1 MISFDLETH
10 PIARARAAPK
20 PVCASWCEVRG
31 ELRWG
36 KIDRFRAEFERFLVS
51 DETLVNAYIAFDMA
65 SLAEYW
71 PDLFEAIWAKYLRGQ
86 VQDVLINE
94 KLLETARNGLIT
106 PKANLATV
114 AKKHGI
120 PHADKSS
127 TWRTEFAALESVAE
141 DLWPQ
146 GAIDYMLADASAPL
160 EIAKAQH
167 GADRYGALKLAG
179 FEATKSFALTLASCW
194 GLHTH
199 PGRSRAMA
207 DKLEAFLAEAKV
219 DLVEAGLV
227 RPNGKRN
234 TKAAAARMLKALG
247 EATPRTEKGAVKLD
261 KDTCELA
268 ADPLL
273 EQYSHYSQS
282 TTLRARVLDLVEG
295 SGALPLQTAYNSP
308 LETGRTSSRKPSPPL
323 VGLQAQNL
331 PTSLGARECLE
342 PRPDTCFFIV
352 DLPTAELRSLSEI
365 NLAWFGASD
374 MADQINAGRDVHTW
388 FGSKIVGISYE
399 EMLSRILEDWIKQA
413 RDDAKPCNF
422 GFGGGM
428 GVEGFRRSVWKSV
441 RKMYPTYAE
450 ARAVFEARFT
460 LERCAELRSL
470 WLASFREMPHYF
482 DRIGRMTRSSDRIV
496 HPASG
501 RVRGGITYC
510 GACNSHFQELTG
522 NAAAAGLIEAS
533 RRCYTVRGSA
543 LYGSR
548 ILMFT
553 HDEIVGEAP
562 LSVAHD
568 AAIEAGQVMM
578 DEFNVWHPKVPI
590 RKIDPALALVYS
602 KKVKPVFGADGRLV
616 PWVPKEVAA

>member
-10 PIARARAAPK
+10 PIARAYAAPK
-20 PVCASWCEVRG
+20 PVCVSYAYADTVSWCKVG
-31 ELRWG
+31 N
-36 KIDRFRAEFERFLVS
+36 FRHSFEAILAS
-51 DETLVNAYIAFDMA
+51 NETVVNAYIAFDMA
-65 SLAEYW
+65 SLAGYW
-71 PDLFEAIWAKYLRGQ
+71 PDLFEAIWVKYLRGQ

-160 EIAKAQH
+160 EIARAQH
-167 GADRYGALKLAG
+167 GSDRYGALKLAG

-194 GLHTH
+194 GVHTNA
-199 PGRSRAMA
+199 GRARGLA

-219 DLVEAGLV
+219 DLVKAGLV
-227 RPNGKRN
+227 RPNGTRN
-234 TKAAAARMLKALG
+234 VKAATARMLEVMGSDA
-247 EATPRTEKGAVKLD
+247 PRTEKGAVKLD
-261 KDTCELA
+261 KDTCA
-268 ADPLL
+268 AAGDDLL
-273 EQYSHYSQS
+273 ETYSMYSQS
-282 TTLRARVLDLVEG
+282 TTLQARVRDLVEG
-295 SGALPLQTAYNSP
+295 SGELPLQTAYNSP

-323 VGLQAQNL
+323 VGFQAQNL
-331 PTSLGARECLE
+331 PRALGARETLE

-352 DLPTAELRSLSEI
+352 DLPTAEMRSLAQI
-365 NLAWFGASD
+365 NYDWFGASD
-374 MADQINAGRDVHTW
+374 MGDQINAGRDLHLW
-388 FGSKIVGISYE
+388 FGGKILGIEYE
-399 EMLSRILEDWIKQA
+399 EAERRLLEDLIQSA
-413 RDDAKPCNF
+413 RQDAKPCNF
-422 GFGGGM
+422 GFPGGM
-428 GVEGFRRSVWKSV
+428 GVEGFQRYAWKSY
-441 RKMYPTYAE
+441 RLKLSYE
-450 ARAVFEARFT
+450 RAD
-460 LERCAELRSL
+460 ELRKI
-470 WLASFREMPHYF
+470 WLASFREMPRYF
-482 DRIGRMTRSSDRIV
+482 DRIGTMTRGNDRIV

-568 AAIEAGQVMM
+568 AATEAGQVMM